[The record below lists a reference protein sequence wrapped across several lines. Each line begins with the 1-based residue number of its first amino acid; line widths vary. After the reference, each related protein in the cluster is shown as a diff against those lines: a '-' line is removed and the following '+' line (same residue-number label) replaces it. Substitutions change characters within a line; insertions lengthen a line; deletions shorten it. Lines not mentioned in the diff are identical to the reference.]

1 MNEKTKWNILI
12 LLIILCLVIFLI
24 GISDDF
30 INNVEIE
37 NKEQSAIVTFHLDN
51 STPVTIF
58 CEVASS
64 AEKRSVGLMFNEEL
78 PEGEGILFVYDFPH
92 NVSFWMKNTFIPL
105 DIIFLDETGTVINVE
120 EADVELNVSDE
131 KLKRYLSTLPTKW
144 VVETNQGLCK
154 TYGIEV
160 GTNVSIEYL

>member
-1 MNEKTKWNILI
+1 MNGKTKWEILI

-24 GISDDF
+24 GVSDDF
-30 INNVEIE
+30 INNVEIS
-37 NKEQSAIVTFHLDN
+37 NKEQSAIVTFHINN
-51 STPVTIF
+51 STPVTII

-64 AEKRSVGLMFNEEL
+64 AEKRSVGLMFNEKL
-78 PEGEGILFVYDFPH
+78 PEDEGILFVYEFPH

-105 DIIFLDETGTVINVE
+105 DIVFLDETGTVINVE
-120 EADVELNVSDE
+120 EADVQLNASDE
-131 KLKRYLSTLPTKW
+131 ELKRYFSTLPAKW

-160 GTNVSIEYL
+160 GTNVSIEFL